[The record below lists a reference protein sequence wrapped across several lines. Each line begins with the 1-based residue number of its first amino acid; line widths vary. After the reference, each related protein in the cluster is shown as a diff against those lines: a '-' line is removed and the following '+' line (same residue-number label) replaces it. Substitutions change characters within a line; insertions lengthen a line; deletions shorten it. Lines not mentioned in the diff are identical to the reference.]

1 MTKEEWLFKL
11 RHCTSRETLEK
22 VIDNN
27 RYTLSD
33 AELEFF
39 NSAADHRLAE
49 LAMGK
54 LYDKIPPDVWRY
66 VD

>member
-1 MTKEEWLFKL
+1 MTKEEWLFRL
-11 RHCTSRETLEK
+11 RHCTSRATLEK

-27 RYTLSD
+27 RYSLSD

-39 NSAADHRLAE
+39 NSVADHRLAE

-54 LYDKIPPDVWRY
+54 LYDKIPPEVWKY